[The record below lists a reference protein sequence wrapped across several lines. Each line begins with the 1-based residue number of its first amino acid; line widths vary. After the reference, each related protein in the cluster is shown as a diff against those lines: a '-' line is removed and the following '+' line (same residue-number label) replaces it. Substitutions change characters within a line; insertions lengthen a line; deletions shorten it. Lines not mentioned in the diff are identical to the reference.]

1 MSESLER
8 KDFNQVVR
16 YENPRVY
23 PEYIEQDDGVDL
35 RHYWR
40 VVAKRKWLV
49 LAVLMSITAAVVLEV
64 LTATPIYRSTAT
76 LRIDPEASNVLP
88 YKDVTQAS
96 ESYLATES
104 FLRTQYNIL
113 SSRVLARRVIET
125 LNLVDDP
132 VFDEMPRAG
141 FLLETAGSLKSL
153 LSTAFSLG
161 GAAEPEK
168 NVEESQRID
177 RFVEILEVSP
187 IRHSRL
193 VEVSYQSYAP
203 EFAAKVVNTLMEEFI
218 ERNFES
224 KYEATVRATDFLQK
238 ELEELKLKVE
248 RSEEGLILYARQ
260 HGILN
265 IDDRENVVVQ
275 KLADLNQEITE
286 VQADL
291 IAKKALHS
299 VVKDATVEDLPQSLK
314 SQAILELEKRR
325 FELEQDLASLSTRFG
340 PEWPEVKKTRE
351 EVSKVEE
358 QLREQKESA
367 IRETRLQ
374 YQVTRDHYRLL
385 TEALEQQTQLA
396 NQLSQDSIQYNI
408 LKREVETSKQLYEGL
423 LQRLKEAGVSAGLKS
438 SNIQVVDRAE
448 VPHEIYRPPK
458 TLSVV
463 LGLTV
468 GLILGI
474 GMAFLM
480 ESLDNTFKTPDQV
493 EELLAIPA
501 LGVIPRI
508 AGDGGISLDRRL
520 LPGRSEVLEG
530 GDVGKNDSPVS
541 PGTDHRRPYMPAYGR
556 AWEAYRSLRTSL
568 VLSASGGR
576 PKSILMTSSF
586 SGEGKTTTAVNMG
599 VVFSQTGDPT
609 LLVDLDMRKP
619 MLAKHFGINGNGG
632 MSTFLSGNS
641 DLASN
646 ITRTSVANLF
656 VLPAGPVPPNPAE
669 LLGSEPMVKALG
681 LLKEHFKY
689 IVIDSPP
696 VLSVTDPL
704 ILSAKVD
711 GVVLVVEGGK
721 TPRDAVR
728 RASNQIRGVGGEI
741 LGALINNVNVESSE
755 YYYYYRDYYDYGYGS
770 QERPG

>member
-8 KDFNQVVR
+8 KDFNQTVR
-16 YENPRVY
+16 YENHRPY
-23 PEYIEQDDGVDL
+23 PEFLDQDDGVDL

-40 VVAKRKWLV
+40 VLAKRKWLV
-49 LAVLMSITAAVVLEV
+49 LAVLMSITVAVVLEV
-64 LTATPIYRSTAT
+64 LTATPIYRATAT
-76 LRIDPEASNVLP
+76 VRIDPEASNVLP

-132 VFDEMPRAG
+132 VFDEVPRAG
-141 FLLETAGSLKSL
+141 VLLETAGSLKSL

-161 GAAEPEK
+161 GAAEPDRR
-168 NVEESQRID
+168 VGESQRID
-177 RFVEILEVSP
+177 RFVDNLEINP
-187 IRHSRL
+187 IRRSRL
-193 VEVSYQSYAP
+193 VEVNYQSHHP
-203 EFAAKVVNTLMEEFI
+203 GFAAKVVNTLMEEFI

-224 KYEATVRATDFLQK
+224 KYQATVRATDFLQK
-238 ELEELKLKVE
+238 ELEDLKLKVE

-265 IDDRENVVVQ
+265 IDQRENVVVQ
-275 KLADLNQEITE
+275 RLADLNQEITQ
-286 VQADL
+286 VQANL
-291 IAKKALHS
+291 IAKTALHS
-299 VVKDATVEDLPQSLK
+299 VVKGATVEDFPQSLK

-340 PEWPEVKKTRE
+340 PEWPEIKKTRE
-351 EVSKVEE
+351 EVSKVEQ
-358 QLREQKESA
+358 QLRQEKEST
-367 IRETRLQ
+367 IREVRLQ

-408 LKREVETSKQLYEGL
+408 LKREVEVNKQLYEGL

-448 VPHEIYRPPK
+448 VPHEIYRPQK
-458 TLSVV
+458 TLNGI

-474 GMAFLM
+474 GITFLM

-508 AGDGGISLDRRL
+508 AADGGISLDRRL
-520 LPGRSEVLEG
+520 LPGRSEVLK
-530 GDVGKNDSPVS
+530 GDVGKNDHPVR
-541 PGTDHRRPYMPAYGR
+541 PGTDPGRPYIPGDGR
-556 AWEAYRSLRTSL
+556 IWEAYRSLRTSL
-568 VLSASGGR
+568 VLSVSGGQ
-576 PKSILMTSSF
+576 PKTILVTSSF
-586 SGEGKTTTAVNMG
+586 SGEGKTTTAANLG
-599 VVFSQTGDPT
+599 VVFSQTGDAT
-609 LLVDLDMRKP
+609 LLIDLDMRKP
-619 MLAKHFGINGNGG
+619 MLAKNFGINGHGG

-641 DLASN
+641 DLASH

-656 VLPAGPVPPNPAE
+656 ILPAGPVPPNPAE
-669 LLGSEPMVKALG
+669 LLGSAPMVKALE
-681 LLKEHFKY
+681 LLKQHFKY

-711 GVVLVVEGGK
+711 GVVLVVQGGK
-721 TPRDAVR
+721 TPRDVVR
-728 RASNQIRGVGGEI
+728 RASDHIRVVGGKI

-755 YYYYYRDYYDYGYGS
+755 YYYYYRNYYDYGYDS
-770 QERPG
+770 PERTG